1 MNLVDIHLR
10 KQVENRYAG
19 NNQDEPHDGSQIRHL
34 EQCGAGRFRDNG
46 EDEEYVVE
54 RRENIQIVFLYCE
67 KSGEESMPS
76 SEKFRDHVLQQF
88 KGELRV
94 TTRKMMGEYI
104 LYADGKIF
112 GGIYDDRLLVK
123 PVAAAVAMLPGAKK
137 QLPYEG
143 AKPML
148 RVTSEQIVDSKF
160 LAKLLDAMLPE
171 LPAPKAKKKK

>member
-1 MNLVDIHLR
+1 
-10 KQVENRYAG
+10 
-19 NNQDEPHDGSQIRHL
+19 
-34 EQCGAGRFRDNG
+34 
-46 EDEEYVVE
+46 
-54 RRENIQIVFLYCE
+54 
-67 KSGEESMPS
+67 MPS
-76 SEKFRDHVLQQF
+76 TQKFRDYVVVQF

-123 PVAAAVAMLPGAKK
+123 PVPAALKMLPTAKK
-137 QLPYEG
+137 QLPYDG

-148 RVTSEQIVDSKF
+148 RITAEQVADSAF

-171 LPAPKAKKKK
+171 LPAPKK

>member
-1 MNLVDIHLR
+1 
-10 KQVENRYAG
+10 
-19 NNQDEPHDGSQIRHL
+19 
-34 EQCGAGRFRDNG
+34 
-46 EDEEYVVE
+46 
-54 RRENIQIVFLYCE
+54 
-67 KSGEESMPS
+67 MPS

-104 LYADGKIF
+104 LYADGKVF

-123 PVAAAVAMLPGAKK
+123 PVAAALAMLPGAKK
-137 QLPYEG
+137 QLPYDG

-148 RVTSEQIVDSKF
+148 RVTSEQIADSKF

-171 LPAPKAKKKK
+171 LPASAKKKK

>member
-1 MNLVDIHLR
+1 
-10 KQVENRYAG
+10 
-19 NNQDEPHDGSQIRHL
+19 
-34 EQCGAGRFRDNG
+34 
-46 EDEEYVVE
+46 
-54 RRENIQIVFLYCE
+54 
-67 KSGEESMPS
+67 MPS

-123 PVAAAVAMLPGAKK
+123 PVPAALAMLPAAKK

-148 RVTSEQIVDSKF
+148 RVTNEQIEDNDF
-160 LAKLLDAMLPE
+160 LVRLLDAMLHE
-171 LPAPKAKKKK
+171 LPAPAKKKK

>member
-1 MNLVDIHLR
+1 
-10 KQVENRYAG
+10 
-19 NNQDEPHDGSQIRHL
+19 
-34 EQCGAGRFRDNG
+34 
-46 EDEEYVVE
+46 
-54 RRENIQIVFLYCE
+54 
-67 KSGEESMPS
+67 MPS

-123 PVAAAVAMLPGAKK
+123 PVPAAVAMLPGAKK

-148 RVTSEQIVDSKF
+148 RVTNEQIEDNGLLVR
-160 LAKLLDAMLPE
+160 LLDAMLPE
-171 LPAPKAKKKK
+171 LPAPKLAKKKK

>member
-1 MNLVDIHLR
+1 
-10 KQVENRYAG
+10 
-19 NNQDEPHDGSQIRHL
+19 
-34 EQCGAGRFRDNG
+34 
-46 EDEEYVVE
+46 
-54 RRENIQIVFLYCE
+54 
-67 KSGEESMPS
+67 MPS

-123 PVAAAVAMLPGAKK
+123 PVAAALKLLPNAKM

-148 RVTSEQIVDSKF
+148 RVTNEQIEDNDF
-160 LAKLLDAMLPE
+160 LVRLLDAMLPE
-171 LPAPKAKKKK
+171 LPAPAKKKK

>member
-1 MNLVDIHLR
+1 MDVSSRALKTTPLC
-10 KQVENRYAG
+10 KMAENVYF
-19 NNQDEPHDGSQIRHL
+19 DEK
-34 EQCGAGRFRDNG
+34 
-46 EDEEYVVE
+46 
-54 RRENIQIVFLYCE
+54 REL
-67 KSGEESMPS
+67 SMPS

-104 LYADGKIF
+104 LYADGKVF

-123 PVAAAVAMLPGAKK
+123 PVPAALAMLPNAKK
-137 QLPYEG
+137 QLPYDG

-148 RVTSEQIVDSKF
+148 RITDEQIADGAF

-171 LPAPKAKKKK
+171 VPALKKK

>member
-1 MNLVDIHLR
+1 
-10 KQVENRYAG
+10 
-19 NNQDEPHDGSQIRHL
+19 
-34 EQCGAGRFRDNG
+34 
-46 EDEEYVVE
+46 
-54 RRENIQIVFLYCE
+54 
-67 KSGEESMPS
+67 MPS

-104 LYADGKIF
+104 LYVDGKIF

-123 PVAAAVAMLPGAKK
+123 PVPAAVAMLPGAKK

-148 RVTSEQIVDSKF
+148 RITAEQIDDSAF

-171 LPAPKAKKKK
+171 VPAPKKK

>member
-1 MNLVDIHLR
+1 
-10 KQVENRYAG
+10 
-19 NNQDEPHDGSQIRHL
+19 
-34 EQCGAGRFRDNG
+34 
-46 EDEEYVVE
+46 
-54 RRENIQIVFLYCE
+54 
-67 KSGEESMPS
+67 MPS
-76 SEKFRDHVLQQF
+76 SEKFRDYVLAQF

-123 PVAAAVAMLPGAKK
+123 PVAAAKAMLPDAKL
-137 QLPYEG
+137 QLPYDG

-148 RVTSEQIVDSKF
+148 RITDEQIADSAF

-171 LPAPKAKKKK
+171 VPAPKKK